1 MIVPYDAQ
9 GAGVCQGMERKE
21 FLRRRVLVDNGQKR
35 AILYRFFNVFT
46 TFFNSTNL
54 RVLL

>member
-1 MIVPYDAQ
+1 MSRD
-9 GAGVCQGMERKE
+9 GRKE
-21 FLRRRVLVDNGQKR
+21 FLRRRVLVDKGQKR

-54 RVLL
+54 RLLL